1 MHRSLIARFGRH
13 GGGAPT
19 DGALRTA
26 LLSGAA
32 MTGLF
37 TGSSVL
43 AQQGAGVDT
52 IIVTAQKREQSLQD
66 VPIPITVMGAD
77 KLRDERIFRMDE
89 VADQVPGFTATLFS
103 VGQPGLTMRG
113 IGSSED
119 GAGGDNSVAV
129 FLDGVYMARG
139 SSQVFDLFDLER
151 IEVLR
156 GPQGTLYG
164 KNVVGGAINVVSR
177 RPGPDTRARIEG
189 TIGNLNRIDV
199 RGFAN
204 AAITDDIYGKVSFS
218 SRNRDG
224 HTFNATT
231 GNLNMDE
238 NTQSARLQ
246 LLFVPS
252 DKFEFEL
259 SGDYSRDRLTGDQRI
274 PGGGIA
280 GPIADA
286 AGGGLANPR
295 VSLGDVDGFS
305 RRDLWGVHGTLN
317 WETGLGEVTSITAY
331 RETDFDW
338 LTDPLG
344 LTPALFFIEGS
355 DGVVETSQQFS
366 QEIRLASPSDRRL
379 TWVGGLYYLN
389 EDADRVETI
398 DPVVVTPTFTFSS
411 LNIFDQANITNSYA
425 VFGEATLAL
434 TDRLNVTGGARYT
447 YEKKKYDFEAGGF
460 IAPFGVGSTISE
472 LFVISVDETWDAAT
486 WKGAIDYRFTDDL
499 MVFAS
504 VTRGFKSGGFQ
515 GQPGTEASAM
525 TPFNPEFAIDYEIGV
540 KSQLFGDRLRLNVNA
555 FYIDYTDLQI
565 TELVATP
572 TNPVGNLITTNAGEA
587 EIKGVELEWDAIL
600 GGGFSFSGTYGY
612 LDTEIEEFGRDTS
625 VIGLPLAGAPKHSY
639 SLNAEYRRD
648 LPGDNAMS
656 LRWTYKNV
664 SRFFDDTA
672 SPDVTD
678 IPQHDIVDARLAFI
692 SSRGFEASLWAKNL
706 FDETYKLQSFD
717 VAGSGFNLF
726 APPRTWGFTLSWHYD
741 EAQ

>member
-1 MHRSLIARFGRH
+1 MNRTLIARVEAL
-13 GGGAPT
+13 GGNAPT
-19 DGALRTA
+19 GAALRTA

-32 MTGLF
+32 MAGLF
-37 TGSSVL
+37 SGSGAL
-43 AQQGAGVDT
+43 AQEGDVLDT

-66 VPIPITVMGAD
+66 VPIPITVMSAD

-119 GAGGDNSVAV
+119 GAAGDNSVAV

-177 RPGPDTRARIEG
+177 RPGPDTRAHIEG

-204 AAITDDIYGKVSFS
+204 AAITDNLFGKVSFS
-218 SRNRDG
+218 SRDRDG
-224 HTFNATT
+224 HTLNATT
-231 GNLNMDE
+231 GNFNMDE

-252 DKFEFEL
+252 DKIEFEL

-317 WETGLGEVTSITAY
+317 WETGAGALTSITAY

-344 LTPALFFIEGS
+344 LTPALFFIEGT
-355 DGVVETSQQFS
+355 DGVVETSKQFS
-366 QEIRLASPSDRRL
+366 QELRLASPSDRRL

-398 DPVVVTPTFTFSS
+398 DPVVVTPTFIFSS

-425 VFGEATLAL
+425 VFGEATYAL
-434 TDRLNVTGGARYT
+434 TDRLNITGGVRYT
-447 YEKKKYDFEAGGF
+447 NEKKEYDFEAGGF

-472 LFVISVDETWDAAT
+472 LFVISVEERWDAVT

-499 MVFAS
+499 MVFATA
-504 VTRGFKSGGFQ
+504 TRGFKSGGFQ

-540 KSQLFGDRLRLNVNA
+540 KSQLFDNRLRLNVNA
-555 FYIDYTDLQI
+555 FFIDYTDLQI

-572 TNPVGNLITTNAGEA
+572 TNPVGNLVTTNAGQA

-600 GGGFSFSGTYGY
+600 GAGFSFSGTYGY
-612 LDTEIEEFGRDTS
+612 LDTEVEKFGNN
-625 VIGLPLAGAPKHSY
+625 VGAIGSRLPGAPKHSY
-639 SLNAEYRRD
+639 SLNAGYRHE
-648 LPGDNAMS
+648 LANGDALA
-656 LRWTYKNV
+656 LRWVYKNV
-664 SRFFDDTA
+664 GGFNDDIPALDITA
-672 SPDVTD
+672 

-692 SSRGFEASLWAKNL
+692 SRRGFEASLWAKNL

-717 VAGSGFNLF
+717 VARSGFNLF

>member
-1 MHRSLIARFGRH
+1 MA
-13 GGGAPT
+13 
-19 DGALRTA
+19 
-26 LLSGAA
+26 
-32 MTGLF
+32 GLF
-37 TGSSVL
+37 SGSGVL
-43 AQQGAGVDT
+43 AQENGGVDT

-66 VPIPITVMGAD
+66 VPIPITVMSAE

-199 RGFAN
+199 LGFAN
-204 AAITDDIYGKVSFS
+204 TALADNIFGKISFS
-218 SRNRDG
+218 SRDRDG
-224 HTFNATT
+224 YTFNATT

-238 NTQSARLQ
+238 NTQSVRFQ

-252 DKFEFEL
+252 DKIEFEL

-317 WETGLGEVTSITAY
+317 WETGVGALTSITAY

-344 LTPALFFIEGS
+344 LTPALFFIEGT
-355 DGVVETSQQFS
+355 DGVEETSKQFS
-366 QEIRLASPSDRRL
+366 QKIRLASPSDRRL

-425 VFGEATLAL
+425 VFGEATFAL
-434 TDRLNVTGGARYT
+434 TDRLNITGGARYT

-460 IAPFGVGSTISE
+460 VAPFGVGSLFPE
-472 LFVISVDETWDAAT
+472 LFVISEEETWDAAT
-486 WKGAIDYRFTDDL
+486 WKGAIDYRLSDDL

-515 GQPGTEASAM
+515 GQPGSKASAM

-555 FYIDYTDLQI
+555 FFIDYTDLQV

-600 GGGFSFSGTYGY
+600 GAGFSFSGTYGY

-648 LPGDNAMS
+648 LPGDNVLA

-678 IPQHDIVDARLAFI
+678 IPQHDVVDARLAFI

-706 FDETYKLQSFD
+706 FDATYKLQSFD

-726 APPRTWGFTLSWHYD
+726 APPRTWGFSLSWHYD
-741 EAQ
+741 EAR